1 MAGIALRS
9 RALNTTVDLAS
20 LHPPRPHV
28 LVTRA
33 VFPEVIERLSA
44 HFEVESN
51 QSDVSWTAAELVQ
64 HLQGKAGAFTMGSD
78 AITAALLAQCPD
90 LKICANMAVGY
101 NNFDLDAMSAA
112 GVLGSNAPDVLT
124 ETTADFGFAL
134 MMAAAR
140 RVAESEHFLR
150 AGKWTHWRYD
160 MFAGA
165 EVHGTTLGIIGMG
178 RIGQGI
184 ARRGALG
191 FGMQV
196 VYHNRSRLDAATEA
210 ECKARYVSKEELLQ
224 TADHVVLVV
233 PYSTASHHTIGAAEL
248 ALMKPTATL
257 TNIARGGIVDD
268 AALAAALRDKRIAA
282 AGLDVFEGEPKVHP
296 DLLTVPNVV
305 LTPHIASATMG
316 TRRAMAMLAVDNL
329 IGYLVHGKAVTPL
342 NADRLVRQGTV

>member
-1 MAGIALRS
+1 MTNPTPRS
-9 RALNTTVDLAS
+9 R
-20 LHPPRPHV
+20 V

-33 VFPEVIERLSA
+33 VFPEVIERLSE
-44 HFEVESN
+44 HFDVESN
-51 QSDVSWTAAELVQ
+51 QADESWNPDDLVQ
-64 HLQGKAGAFTMGSD
+64 RLQGKVGAFTTGSV
-78 AITAALLAQCPD
+78 AINAALLAQCPD

-140 RVAESEHFLR
+140 RVTESEHFLR
-150 AGKWTHWRYD
+150 AGQWKNWRYD

-165 EVHGTTLGIIGMG
+165 EVHGSTLGIIGMG

-196 VYHNRSRLDAATEA
+196 IYHNRSRLDASLET
-210 ECKARYVSKEELLQ
+210 ECKARYVSKQELLQ

-233 PYSTASHHTIGAAEL
+233 PYSAASHHTIGAAEL
-248 ALMKPTATL
+248 ALMKHTATL

-268 AALAAALRDKRIAA
+268 AALAAALRDKHIAA
-282 AGLDVFEGEPKVHP
+282 AGLDVFEGEPQVHP

-342 NADRLVRQGTV
+342 NADRLVQHGAG